1 MKIFDGIRIVDVSH
15 FISGPWATTFFAQ
28 QGAEVIKVEP
38 PPFGD
43 SMRMFTFFD
52 QEIYPLFSI
61 LNNNK
66 KSVSLNLR
74 RPEAQ
79 EIFKKLIK
87 LSDLVVDNLV
97 VGTMER
103 WGIGYEQLR
112 EIKPEI
118 IYVSISGFGRTGLD
132 RYVTKTAFDLI
143 AQATS
148 GALDSMRVKEAP
160 GLPIADYSTAHVA
173 AIAIASALF
182 HRERTGEGQLI
193 DLSMQDVMYAINLR
207 AHAEEFLSRA
217 SKLSDMSRILPIYN
231 QYPTKDG
238 HKIAV
243 VVLTEPQWQRF
254 CDNVLKKPEIKIDS
268 RFDNPIT
275 RFDYIDELDEIVTEY
290 TKNKTKDEV
299 INELEAQRIPCGQ
312 VLTMSEVRNH
322 PQLKARRMLNT
333 SFDFSEYGVKKATMP
348 NPIIRFSKTPGQ
360 LVSPVPELGAHNKEI
375 FCDLL
380 GYHEQELERFKQEEI
395 V

>member
-38 PPFGD
+38 PPLGD

-79 EIFKKLIK
+79 EIFKKLVK
-87 LSDLVVDNLV
+87 MSDVIVDNLV

-103 WGIGYEQLR
+103 WGLGYEQLQR
-112 EIKPEI
+112 IKPEI
-118 IYVSISGFGRTGLD
+118 IYISISGFGRTGLD

-193 DLSMQDVMYAINLR
+193 DISMQDVMYAINLR

-217 SKLSDMSRILPIYN
+217 SNLSDITRILPIYN

-254 CDNVLKKPEIKIDS
+254 CDNVLKKPEIKTDS

-275 RFDYIDELDEIVTEY
+275 RFDYIHELDEIVTEY
-290 TKNKTKDEV
+290 TKSKTKDAA
-299 INELEAQRIPCGQ
+299 IKELEAQRIPCGQ

-322 PQLKARRMLNT
+322 PQLKARGMLNT
-333 SFDFSEYGVKKATMP
+333 SFDFSGYNVKKATMP
-348 NPIIRFSKTPGQ
+348 NPIIRFSKTPGE
-360 LVSPVPELGAHNKEI
+360 LTSPVPELGTHNKEI
-375 FCDLL
+375 YCDLL
-380 GYHEQELERFKQEEI
+380 GYNEQELERFKEKEI
-395 V
+395 I